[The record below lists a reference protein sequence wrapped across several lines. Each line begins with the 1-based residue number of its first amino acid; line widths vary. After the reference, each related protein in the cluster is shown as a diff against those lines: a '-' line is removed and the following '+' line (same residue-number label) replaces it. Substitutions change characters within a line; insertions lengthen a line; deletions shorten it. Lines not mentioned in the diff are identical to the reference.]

1 MSAALTDLGH
11 LIEDLLLDSGDEP
24 VFVALI
30 AAYALALLAL
40 AGPHLALCAVVGVA
54 LVADQVEADDEWA
67 RLALHTTEDR
77 CQ

>member
-11 LIEDLLLDSGDEP
+11 LIEDLLLDTDP
-24 VFVALI
+24 AFVGLI
-30 AAYALALLAL
+30 AAYTVALAAV

-54 LVADQVEADDEWA
+54 LVADLAEAEDDWA
-67 RLALHTTEDR
+67 RLALTEDR

>member
-11 LIEDLLLDSGDEP
+11 LIEDLLLDNEP

-30 AAYALALLAL
+30 AAYALALDAL
-40 AGPHLALCAVVGVA
+40 AGPPLALCAVMALA
-54 LVADQVEADDEWA
+54 LVADQVEADDDWA

-77 CQ
+77 CL